1 MTKQS
6 VLEEIDAVFGPV
18 IRPKKFTVED
28 GDPEC
33 MDHDALLKSRTRE
46 TLSLADVGNLG
57 YDPLCECLPEG
68 IAYFFPTL
76 ARFALST
83 PVDSFS
89 WYGGQLIFHLSY
101 NGKEN
106 KFLCYCSKLQRATVA
121 SLLKYII
128 DNYQELIHDD
138 GSEWEEFESCY
149 LLWKNDCK

>member
-1 MTKQS
+1 MMTKQS

-46 TLSLADVGNLG
+46 TLSIDDVGNAG

-76 ARFALST
+76 ARFALSN
-83 PVDSFS
+83 PVNSFS
-89 WYGGQLIFHLSY
+89 WYGGQLIFHLSS
-101 NGKEN
+101 NNKEN
-106 KFLCYCSKLQRATVA
+106 KFLCYCSKLQRAAVA
-121 SLLKYII
+121 SLLEYII
-128 DNYQELIHDD
+128 DNCEDLIHDD
-138 GSEWEEFESCY
+138 GSEKEEFESCY
-149 LLWKNDCK
+149 LMWKSDR